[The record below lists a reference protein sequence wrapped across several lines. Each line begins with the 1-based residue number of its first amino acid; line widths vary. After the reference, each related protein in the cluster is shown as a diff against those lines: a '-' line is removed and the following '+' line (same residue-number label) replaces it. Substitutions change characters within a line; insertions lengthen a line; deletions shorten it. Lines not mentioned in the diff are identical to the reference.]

1 MIIDSP
7 GLFDTTEN
15 KDELHVKNTVNYI
28 KTVTDHINA
37 IIFVFNGQVARFDQS
52 QKMILKL
59 LMSSMGNEAMKNVGV
74 VFTKL
79 PATEKNATI
88 AKEKA
93 QMMAKEFT
101 NMGIEGAGEE
111 LPYWFIDNHPE
122 ITNEGVKDS
131 MDFDVWKAMIQK

>member
-1 MIIDSP
+1 M
-7 GLFDTTEN
+7 
-15 KDELHVKNTVNYI
+15 
-28 KTVTDHINA
+28 
-37 IIFVFNGQVARFDQS
+37 
-52 QKMILKL
+52 

>member
-1 MIIDSP
+1 
-7 GLFDTTEN
+7 
-15 KDELHVKNTVNYI
+15 
-28 KTVTDHINA
+28 
-37 IIFVFNGQVARFDQS
+37 
-52 QKMILKL
+52 
-59 LMSSMGNEAMKNVGV
+59 MKNVGV

-111 LPYWFIDNHPE
+111 LQYWFVDNHPE
-122 ITNEGVKDS
+122 VTNEES
-131 MDFDVWKAMIQK
+131 MEEMEPDAWKAMIQKLEGKRDESLKSLLDWSEK